1 MIRFHIHHK
10 EQAAEEIANGA
21 YFFAQDEIPIR
32 SQVSVEDSELI
43 GVRSSDTAIGLVT
56 MWEVNGFG
64 KILLQTTRLPERAA
78 PYNLNV
84 ELARGKLLRI
94 SQKREEWGMAE
105 LNLSA
110 EVHGQIDQSLD
121 QFVTAL
127 GMPDQP
133 VEAGKYADSALS
145 LAVPAGEAMAL
156 EHARMFLQRRGAT
169 QGFGR
174 HSFAC
179 SIDLRRMS
187 DHTYQQFIKDNFH
200 FVTVPATWK
209 LLEPK
214 EQEENFE
221 QLDECIRWLAHNRIA
236 VNVGPLLNFSPL
248 SAPDWLFI
256 WENDFEQVREMAY
269 EFVTKTVQRYG
280 DKVQAWNVVSGLNAE
295 NAFKFSFE
303 QIIEMTRTAALAAKR
318 ASSRSLVL
326 VEITE
331 PWGGY
336 YAFNHRT
343 IPPLVYADMLVQSGV
358 LLDGFGLRLRFG
370 RGAAGMPTRDLLEI
384 AALLDR
390 FAIFGKPIHLSGV
403 QVPSAP
409 DPRDNLGRI
418 GEAGYWHGSWTDA
431 TQAEWLDCFYQIGLS
446 RPYVETITW
455 QDLTDSDDAVLQRG
469 GLTRSDLTPKPAY
482 DKFSEIKKTLS
493 RPSQSRSA
501 TRNKPKTAPPAE

>member
-1 MIRFHIHHK
+1 MIRFQIYHK
-10 EQAAEEIANGA
+10 GQQATDIANGA
-21 YFFAQDEIPIR
+21 YFFAQDEIPVR
-32 SQVSVEDSELI
+32 SQVSVEGTELI

-56 MWEVNGFG
+56 LWEVEGFG
-64 KILLQTTRLPERAA
+64 KILLQTTRLPERGA

-94 SQKREEWGMAE
+94 SQKREEWGMAD
-105 LNLSA
+105 LNLSV
-110 EVHGQIDQSLD
+110 EVHGQIDQALD

-133 VEAGKYADSALS
+133 DQAGKYADEALS

-179 SIDLRRMS
+179 SIDLRRMN
-187 DHTYQQFIKDNFH
+187 DPVYQQFIKDHFH

-209 LLEPK
+209 LIEPK
-214 EQEENFE
+214 EQEENYE
-221 QLDECIRWLAHNRIA
+221 QLDECIRWLSHNRIA
-236 VNVGPLLNFSPL
+236 VKVGPLLNFSPL

-280 DKVQAWNVVSGLNAE
+280 EKVQAWDVVSGLNAE
-295 NAFKFSFE
+295 NVFKFSFE
-303 QIIEMTRTAALAAKR
+303 QIIEMTRSAALAAKR

-343 IPPLVYADMLVQSGV
+343 IPPLIYADMLCQSGV
-358 LLDGFGLRLRFG
+358 MLDGFGLRLRFG
-370 RGAAGMPTRDLLEI
+370 RGAAGMPTRDLLEV

-403 QVPSAP
+403 QVPSVP
-409 DPRDNLGRI
+409 DPRDNQGHI
-418 GEAGYWHGSWTDA
+418 GEAGYWHGGWTEVS
-431 TQAEWLDCFYQIGLS
+431 QSEWLECLYQIGLS
-446 RPYVETITW
+446 RPYIETITW
-455 QDLTDSDDAVLQRG
+455 QDLADTDDAVLQHG
-469 GLTRSDLTPKPAY
+469 GLTCADLTPKPAFE
-482 DKFSEIKKTLS
+482 KFYELKKALS

-501 TRNKPKTAPPAE
+501 SHKAKPTSPSE